1 MSPEKEPKRQEKG
14 SSKGGQFAP
23 DPNPKGKTAP
33 SAQADTTLPVKDTEL
48 KIIIS
53 DPYIDTYQKFISNIA
68 EKFTNIVDGVLG
80 VNIDIYD
87 NWTKVAGGEYLSRD
101 DVLEALTLTEQDL
114 SLILTTALEQ
124 GEEPVETFNPYGK
137 HEETLNRL
145 LSQIESIT
153 PSTCLAILAGYPDF
167 EYFNRYEAERKIN
180 QITKET
186 STSIRDLF
194 QKINISA
201 QKASLVNGDNN
212 IAIVLTEKA
221 KYVALAILVGDKISE
236 YERHLLVNGWEN
248 ACGSLNI

>member
-23 DPNPKGKTAP
+23 DSNPKGKTAP
-33 SAQADTTLPVKDTEL
+33 SAQADTTLPVKDIEPE
-48 KIIIS
+48 IIIS
-53 DPYIDTYQKFISNIA
+53 DPYLDTYQKFISSIA

-80 VNIDIYD
+80 VNIDIND

-101 DVLEALTLTEQDL
+101 DILEALALTEQDL

-167 EYFNRYEAERKIN
+167 EYFNRYEAERKVN
-180 QITKET
+180 QITRET
-186 STSIRDLF
+186 STSIQNLL
-194 QKINISA
+194 QEISISSEKANIA
-201 QKASLVNGDNN
+201 NGDNN
-212 IAIVLTEKA
+212 ISTVLKEKA
-221 KYVALAILVGDKISE
+221 KYVALAILAGDKITE

-248 ACGSLNI
+248 ACGSFSR